1 VAPAL
6 LVAVSTGLWAWAG
19 TRISGP
25 WFIPDEVVYAELGKS
40 LYRLGHFEI
49 LGARPGFFSLI
60 YPAFVGLPLHAAQL
74 ERGYAVAK
82 GLQAVAMSLTAVPIY
97 VWSRSLVSQRW
108 ALVAATLT
116 LAVPTL
122 ALTGFLMTEVLFYP
136 FFCLATWLMARVLV
150 RPTLRLQALLVG
162 AILLATLTRL
172 QGLLLI
178 PAFFVAAVVAA
189 GLARNGWRPLLRLVP
204 TAAALAVAA
213 LLWIGASLA
222 SGRHPLGAYAVT
234 TGNRY
239 AASQALR
246 FVVYHAADL
255 VLFTGAVPVAAL
267 VLLTTSVVRRRA
279 ATPEAIALVSVTIGA
294 TLTFVPFVA
303 VYAAGFTGRLAE
315 RNLFFLAP
323 LFFIAFVTWL
333 ARGASRPRISLVVT
347 VAVLLALAAATP
359 WNRLVVPAAEPDALT
374 LVPFVRLHGRFPPLD
389 PAVVITL
396 LVAALL
402 ALLALPRRVL
412 AFVPLALGLLFAGAS
427 LSAAR
432 FTATTANAYEQLMVG
447 ADRSWIEKAAPGPVD
462 FLYTG
467 EQSWSGGGPAWTNVF
482 WNDRIERVDVLF
494 GARVDGPSA
503 AHDDVVAG
511 DGRVHTAVPPPGPS
525 YVVAP
530 TTLRFAG
537 DGLATSP
544 MGLVLWHVDPPLRL
558 VTRATGMD
566 PVNSTLGPRAD
577 FIVYGCRGATV
588 RIELL
593 SSDDRRVH
601 IGAGKHVLLTAGQP
615 WSGTLTVPPPRRPGK
630 ETCDLSLQ
638 GAAGVQALEFIVLAD

>member
-1 VAPAL
+1 L

-60 YPAFVGLPLHAAQL
+60 YPIFVGLPLHVARL
-74 ERGYAVAK
+74 ERGYELAK
-82 GLQAVAMSLTAVPIY
+82 GLQALAMSLTAVPIY
-97 VWSRSLVSQRW
+97 IWGRSLVSQRM
-108 ALVAATLT
+108 ALAAAALS
-116 LAVPTL
+116 LAVPAL

-136 FFCLATWLMARVLV
+136 FFCLAAWVMARVLV

-178 PAFFVAAVVAA
+178 PAFLVAALVSA

-204 TAAALAVAA
+204 TAVALAFAA
-213 LLWIGASLA
+213 LLWIGVALA

-234 TGNRY
+234 AGNRY
-239 AASQALR
+239 AASQAMR
-246 FVVYHAADL
+246 FVMYHAADL
-255 VLFTGAVPVAAL
+255 VLLTGAVPVAAL
-267 VLLTTSVVRRRA
+267 VLLTASLVRNHE
-279 ATPEAIALVSVTIGA
+279 ATPEAAAVVAVTIGS
-294 TLTFVPFVA
+294 TLMFVPFVA

-323 LFFIAFVTWL
+323 LFFIGFFTWL
-333 ARGASRPRISLVVT
+333 ARGAHRPRIVLMVT
-347 VAVLLALAAATP
+347 VVVLLALVAATS

-374 LVPFVRLHGRFPPLD
+374 LVPFVQLHVRLPHLE
-389 PAVVITL
+389 PAVVIDL
-396 LVAALL
+396 LVATLL
-402 ALLALPRRVL
+402 ALLALPRRL
-412 AFVPLALGLLFAGAS
+412 LPFVPLVLGFLFAGAS
-427 LSAAR
+427 ISAAR
-432 FTATTANAYEQLMVG
+432 YTASTADAYEGIMVG
-447 ADRSWIEKAAPGPVD
+447 ADRSWIDRAAPGPVD
-462 FLYTG
+462 FIYTG

-482 WNDRIERVDVLF
+482 WNDRIDRVDVLF
-494 GARVDGPSA
+494 GAHVDGPSA
-503 AHDDVVAG
+503 AHDGVVAG
-511 DGRVHTAVPPPGPS
+511 DGRVHSGVPLPRPS

-544 MGLVLWHVDPPLRL
+544 TGLVLWHVDPPLRL

-566 PVNSTLGPRAD
+566 PVSSVLGPRAD

-588 RIELL
+588 RIQLV
-593 SSDDRRVH
+593 SPDDRSVQLRST
-601 IGAGKHVLLTAGQP
+601 GAPGKHVLLTAGRP
-615 WSGTLTVPPPRRPGK
+615 WVGIVTVPPSRRSGK
-630 ETCDLSLQ
+630 EACDLALH